1 MQSING
7 DENKLTRYV
16 DVWFLL
22 AIFTGNRCAYA
33 CLLITAALRGMC
45 SAHV

>member
-7 DENKLTRYV
+7 DGNKLTRYV

-22 AIFTGNRCAYA
+22 AIFTGNRRAYA
-33 CLLITAALRGMC
+33 CLLITAVLLGMC
-45 SAHV
+45 SAHL